1 MSDLFIKVER
11 LLKYMGLY
19 RQYMNRLRAKALAL
33 GADNFK
39 PSTRKGKKYMVL
51 YDGKTIHFGASG
63 MSDFTIHKDKERRA
77 RYRARHGKIKLKN
90 GRLAYTVRSSP
101 AYWSWHIL
109 W

>member
-1 MSDLFIKVER
+1 MS
-11 LLKYMGLY
+11 LKLKA
-19 RQYMNRLRAKALAL
+19 RAMAL

-39 PSTRKGKKYMVL
+39 KSTRKGKKWMVL
-51 YDGKTIHFGASG
+51 YEGKTIHFGAAG
-63 MSDFTIHKDKERRA
+63 MSDFTIHKDKERRD

-90 GRLAYTVRSSP
+90 GRPAYTVKTSP